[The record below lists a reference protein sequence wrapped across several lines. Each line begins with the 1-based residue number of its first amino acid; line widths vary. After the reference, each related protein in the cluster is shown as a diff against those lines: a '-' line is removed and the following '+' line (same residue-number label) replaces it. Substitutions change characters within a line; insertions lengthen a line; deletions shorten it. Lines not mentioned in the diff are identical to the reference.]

1 MKIYIAVLIL
11 FLAAFAG
18 LAAGLFFKRKG
29 PRGGC
34 STDPHHAKNCH
45 CKSTGNPTKN
55 LQ

>member
-11 FLAAFAG
+11 FLAEFTG
-18 LAAGLFFKRKG
+18 LAVGLFFKRKG

-34 STDPHHAKNCH
+34 STDSRHDEKCH
-45 CKSTGNPTKN
+45 CQSTGDSRKN